1 MSARAQRAL
10 LLAPF
15 AAGVVLLIVVPA
27 LVTFGLALT
36 SADLVGPLSFSGTDN
51 FRRLI
56 EDELFHRALV
66 NSLLF
71 AAVAVPL
78 RVFAAVGLALLLHR
92 RSRTAGAKRTAVF
105 LPTVVPDVAYALLW
119 LFLLNPVYGP
129 VNGAL
134 GLAGL
139 PQPDWLTTGAGAMA
153 AIILLSLFTIGE
165 GFVVALAARQE
176 LSADVFEAARL
187 EGASPLHTL
196 RRVTLPLMAPAIAL
210 LAARDL
216 VLTLQITFVPAYILT
231 DGGPDRAT
239 LFLPVHIYDVAFEQL
254 EYGYGAA
261 MTVSLFVITGAV
273 VAAQFLLL
281 RRAAG
286 SAARGSRYSAGPRR
300 RSRARWSACR
310 PRGRDRG

>member
-1 MSARAQRAL
+1 MSGGARPSARAQRAL

-15 AAGVVLLIVVPA
+15 ATGVVLLILVPA
-27 LVTFGLALT
+27 LVTFALALT
-36 SADLVGPLSFSGTDN
+36 SADLIGPLAFSGADN
-51 FRRLI
+51 FERLLS
-56 EDELFHRALV
+56 DTLFHRALL

-71 AAVAVPL
+71 AALAVPL
-78 RVFAAVGLALLLHR
+78 RLIAAVGLALLLHR
-92 RSRTAGAKRTAVF
+92 RSRTAGAKRTAIF

-129 VNGAL
+129 LNGVL

-153 AIILLSLFTIGE
+153 GVVLLSLFTIGE

-176 LSADVFEAARL
+176 LPADVFEAARL

-196 RRVTLPLMAPAIAL
+196 RRVTLPLMAPIVAL

-254 EYGYGAA
+254 QYGYGAA
-261 MTVSLFVITGAV
+261 MTLALFVITGAV
-273 VAAQFLLL
+273 VCAQVALL
-281 RRAAG
+281 RAT
-286 SAARGSRYSAGPRR
+286 AARGQR
-300 RSRARWSACR
+300 RSR
-310 PRGRDRG
+310 

>member
-1 MSARAQRAL
+1 MSGGAAPSARAQRAL

-15 AAGVVLLIVVPA
+15 ATGVVLLILVPA
-27 LVTFGLALT
+27 LVTFALALT
-36 SADLVGPLSFSGTDN
+36 SADLIGPLAFSGADN
-51 FRRLI
+51 FERLLS
-56 EDELFHRALV
+56 DTLFHRALL

-71 AAVAVPL
+71 AALAVPL
-78 RVFAAVGLALLLHR
+78 RLIAAVGLALLLHR

-129 VNGAL
+129 LNGAL

-153 AIILLSLFTIGE
+153 GVVLLSLFTIGE

-176 LSADVFEAARL
+176 LPADVFEATRL

-196 RRVTLPLMAPAIAL
+196 RRVTLPLMAPIVAL

-254 EYGYGAA
+254 QYGYGAA
-261 MTVSLFVITGAV
+261 MTLALFVITGAV
-273 VAAQFLLL
+273 VCAQVALL
-281 RRAAG
+281 RAT
-286 SAARGSRYSAGPRR
+286 AARGQR
-300 RSRARWSACR
+300 RSR
-310 PRGRDRG
+310 